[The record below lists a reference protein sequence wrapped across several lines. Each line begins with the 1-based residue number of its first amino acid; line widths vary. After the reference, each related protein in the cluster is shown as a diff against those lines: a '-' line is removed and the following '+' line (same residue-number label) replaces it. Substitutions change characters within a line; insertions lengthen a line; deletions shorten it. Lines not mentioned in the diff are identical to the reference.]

1 MAMTDGALVD
11 VPGSEAVHAVTT
23 DGPDVLAVEVGMP
36 NPWGMLGQ
44 CDAGFIMWLHDDD
57 SIRWS

>member
-1 MAMTDGALVD
+1 
-11 VPGSEAVHAVTT
+11 
-23 DGPDVLAVEVGMP
+23 VLAVEVGMP